1 MPAPRQAASRFPV
14 VATTIRSRGAILDDQ
29 FRLCAA
35 TQNNNVLQGGEM
47 VAVLRA
53 LAGSGFLIAST
64 VLAQAAEPIHLRV
77 ADSFP
82 KGHYLVKLVLEPWME
97 EVKKRTNNAVAF
109 DHYPAQQ
116 LGKPA
121 DMLKLTQTG
130 VADIGYVAPGYT
142 SDKMPVSEVAMLPG
156 AFEHSCQGTLAYWKL
171 ARNGVIAQQD
181 YTPNN
186 IRLLLAVSLPQY
198 RIFTVKAPVKDVG
211 DVTGLKLRSTGGA
224 QDLTLRAIGAV
235 PVRMAAPD
243 AYESLSRG
251 TMDGLLFPLENVV
264 AYGADKLVKYSTD
277 GLGFG
282 SFVVSYSISEAAW
295 KKLTPEIQKAMIDVA
310 NEIIPSACEEVQKAD
325 ETTKQKLEAAGV
337 RFEPLQPDKFK
348 DLLKGVA
355 KSWAE
360 GLDSRGKRGSDALRE
375 FDATAAAIPVK

>member
-1 MPAPRQAASRFPV
+1 MIV
-14 VATTIRSRGAILDDQ
+14 VR
-29 FRLCAA
+29 
-35 TQNNNVLQGGEM
+35 
-47 VAVLRA
+47 RA
-53 LAGSGFLIAST
+53 LVACGFLIAST
-64 VLAQAAEPIHLRV
+64 ILARAAEPIKLRV

-97 EVKKRTNNAVAF
+97 EVQKRTNGAVVF
-109 DHYPAQQ
+109 EHYPAQQ
-116 LGKPA
+116 LGKAA

-171 ARNGVIAQQD
+171 ARNGVIAEQD
-181 YTPNN
+181 YTANN

-198 RIFTVKAPVKDVG
+198 RIFTIKQPVKDVA

-224 QDLTLRAIGAV
+224 QDLTLRAIGSV

-251 TMDGLLFPLENVV
+251 TMDGLLFPLESVV

-282 SFVVSYSISEAAW
+282 SFIVSYSISDSAW
-295 KKLTPEIQKAMIDVA
+295 KKLSPEIQNAMTDVA
-310 NEIIPSACEEVQKAD
+310 EEIIPSACQQVQKSDD
-325 ETTKQKLEAAGV
+325 ETKKSLEAKGI
-337 RFEPLQPDKFK
+337 RFETLSPEVNAKFR
-348 DLLKGVA
+348 DLMKGVA
-355 KSWAE
+355 KTWSE
-360 GLDSRGKRGSDALRE
+360 GLNARGKRGSDALNE
-375 FDATAAAIPVK
+375 FDAVVATIPAR

>member
-1 MPAPRQAASRFPV
+1 
-14 VATTIRSRGAILDDQ
+14 
-29 FRLCAA
+29 
-35 TQNNNVLQGGEM
+35 M
-47 VAVLRA
+47 VAVRRSFFISLI
-53 LAGSGFLIAST
+53 LIAST
-64 VLAQAAEPIHLRV
+64 VFAQAADPITLRV

-109 DHYPAQQ
+109 EHYPAQQ
-116 LGKPA
+116 LGKAA

-156 AFEHSCQGTLAYWKL
+156 AFDNSCQGTVAYWKL
-171 ARNGVIAQQD
+171 ARNGVIAEQD
-181 YTPNN
+181 YTANN

-198 RIFTVKAPVKDVG
+198 RIFTVKQPVKDVP

-243 AYESLSRG
+243 AYESLQRG
-251 TMDGLLFPLENVV
+251 TMDGLLFPLESVV

-277 GLGFG
+277 GLGFA
-282 SFVVSYSISEAAW
+282 SFVVAYSISDTAW
-295 KKLTPEIQKAMIDVA
+295 KKLSPEIQKAMTDAADELV
-310 NEIIPSACEEVQKAD
+310 PSACQQVQESDD
-325 ETTKQKLEAAGV
+325 ETKKTLESAI
-337 RFEPLQPDKFK
+337 RFE
-348 DLLKGVA
+348 
-355 KSWAE
+355 
-360 GLDSRGKRGSDALRE
+360 
-375 FDATAAAIPVK
+375 

>member
-1 MPAPRQAASRFPV
+1 
-14 VATTIRSRGAILDDQ
+14 
-29 FRLCAA
+29 
-35 TQNNNVLQGGEM
+35 M
-47 VAVLRA
+47 VALLRA
-53 LAGSGFLIAST
+53 LAGSGLLIAST
-64 VLAQAAEPIHLRV
+64 VLAQAADPVKLRV

-82 KGHYLVKLVLEPWME
+82 KGHYLVKLILEPWME
-97 EVKKRTNNAVAF
+97 EVTKRTNGAVIF
-109 DHYPAQQ
+109 EHYPAQQ
-116 LGKPA
+116 LGKAA

-156 AFEHSCQGTLAYWKL
+156 AFEHSCQGTLSYWKL
-171 ARNGVIAQQD
+171 ARNGVIAEQD
-181 YTPNN
+181 YTANN

-198 RIFTVKAPVKDVG
+198 RIFTVKQPVKDTA

-251 TMDGLLFPLENVV
+251 TMDGLLFPLESVV

-282 SFVVSYSISEAAW
+282 SFVVAYSISDSAW
-295 KKLTPEIQKAMIDVA
+295 KKLSPEIQKAMTDVA
-310 NEIIPSACEEVQKAD
+310 EEIIPSACQSVQKSDD
-325 ETTKQKLEAAGV
+325 ETKK
-337 RFEPLQPDKFK
+337 
-348 DLLKGVA
+348 VA
-355 KSWAE
+355 RSQ
-360 GLDSRGKRGSDALRE
+360 GHSL
-375 FDATAAAIPVK
+375 

>member
-1 MPAPRQAASRFPV
+1 M
-14 VATTIRSRGAILDDQ
+14 I
-29 FRLCAA
+29 
-35 TQNNNVLQGGEM
+35 
-47 VAVLRA
+47 AVLRT

-64 VLAQAAEPIHLRV
+64 ILAHAAEPIHLRV

-97 EVKKRTNNAVAF
+97 EVKKRTNNAVTF

-116 LGKPA
+116 LGKAA

-156 AFEHSCQGTLAYWKL
+156 AFEHSCQGSLAYWKL

-224 QDLTLRAIGAV
+224 QNLTLRAIGAV

-251 TMDGLLFPLENVV
+251 TMDGLLFPLESVV

-282 SFVVSYSISEAAW
+282 SFIVSYSISETVW
-295 KKLTPEIQKAMIDVA
+295 KKLSPDIQKAMVDVA
-310 NEIIPSACEEVQKAD
+310 EEMIPKVCQQVQKAD
-325 ETTKQKLEAAGV
+325 NETKKSLETAGI
-337 RFEPLQPDKFK
+337 RFETLQPEANAKFK
-348 DLLKGVA
+348 DLMKGVA
-355 KSWAE
+355 KAWSE
-360 GLDSRGKRGSDALRE
+360 GLDGRGKRGSDALKE
-375 FDATAAAIPVK
+375 FNAAVAAIPAK

>member
-1 MPAPRQAASRFPV
+1 MTSVRQALV
-14 VATTIRSRGAILDDQ
+14 T
-29 FRLCAA
+29 C
-35 TQNNNVLQGGEM
+35 
-47 VAVLRA
+47 
-53 LAGSGFLIAST
+53 GFLLAST
-64 VLAQAAEPIHLRV
+64 ALAQAADPIKLRV

-97 EVKKRTNNAVAF
+97 QVGKRTNGAVTF
-109 DHYPAQQ
+109 EHYPAQQ
-116 LGKPA
+116 LGKAA

-130 VADIGYVAPGYT
+130 VADIGYVAPAYT
-142 SDKMPVSEVAMLPG
+142 SEKMPVSEVAMLPG
-156 AFEHSCQGTLAYWKL
+156 AFAHSCQGTLAYWKL
-171 ARNGVIAQQD
+171 ARSGVIAQQD
-181 YTPNN
+181 YAGNN

-198 RIFTVKAPVKDVG
+198 RIFTVKQPVKDVA

-251 TMDGLLFPLENVV
+251 TMDGLLFPLESVV
-264 AYGADKLVKYSTD
+264 AYGADKLVKYATD

-282 SFVVSYSISEAAW
+282 SFIVSYSISEASW

-310 NEIIPSACEEVQKAD
+310 NEIIPSACQEIQKAD

-337 RFEPLQPDKFK
+337 RFEPVQPGKFK
-348 DLLKGVA
+348 DLMKGVN
-355 KSWAE
+355 KTWAE
-360 GLDSRGKRGSDALRE
+360 GLDGRGKRGSDALRE
-375 FDATAAAIPVK
+375 FDALVATIPAK

>member
-1 MPAPRQAASRFPV
+1 MLTARRAFFS
-14 VATTIRSRGAILDDQ
+14 SLILI
-29 FRLCAA
+29 
-35 TQNNNVLQGGEM
+35 G
-47 VAVLRA
+47 
-53 LAGSGFLIAST
+53 ST
-64 VLAQAAEPIHLRV
+64 VLAQAADPITLRV

-82 KGHYLVKLVLEPWME
+82 KGHYLVKLILEPWMD
-97 EVKKRTNNAVAF
+97 EVKKRTNNAVNF
-109 DHYPAQQ
+109 EHYPAQQ
-116 LGKPA
+116 LGKAA

-130 VADIGYVAPGYT
+130 VADIGYVAPAYV

-171 ARNGVIAQQD
+171 ARNGVIAEQD
-181 YTPNN
+181 YAANN

-198 RIFTVKAPVKDVG
+198 RIFTVKQPVKDVG

-251 TMDGLLFPLENVV
+251 TMDGLLFPLESVV

-282 SFVVSYSISEAAW
+282 SFIVAYSISDNAW
-295 KKLTPEIQKAMIDVA
+295 KKLSPEVQKAMIDVA
-310 NEIIPSACEEVQKAD
+310 EEIIPAPASRCRRP
-325 ETTKQKLEAAGV
+325 TTRPRSLS
-337 RFEPLQPDKFK
+337 RQPFISKPCNRTP
-348 DLLKGVA
+348 A
-355 KSWAE
+355 QS
-360 GLDSRGKRGSDALRE
+360 SRIS
-375 FDATAAAIPVK
+375 

>member
-1 MPAPRQAASRFPV
+1 MGSYSKQKRPAGGHMTVRKALVVGSFLVTSTILAEAADSV
-14 VATTIRSRGAILDDQ
+14 T
-29 FRLCAA
+29 
-35 TQNNNVLQGGEM
+35 
-47 VAVLRA
+47 
-53 LAGSGFLIAST
+53 
-64 VLAQAAEPIHLRV
+64 LRV

-97 EVKKRTNNAVAF
+97 EVKKRTNGAVTF
-109 DHYPAQQ
+109 EHYPAQQ
-116 LGKPA
+116 LGKA
-121 DMLKLTQTG
+121 TDMLKLTQTG
-130 VADIGYVAPGYT
+130 VADIGYVAPGYA

-156 AFEHSCQGTLAYWKL
+156 AFDHSCQGTLAYWKL
-171 ARNGVIAQQD
+171 ARNGVIAEQD
-181 YTPNN
+181 YAGNN

-198 RIFTVKAPVKDVG
+198 RIFTVKQPVKDVA

-251 TMDGLLFPLENVV
+251 TMDGLLFPLESVV
-264 AYGADKLVKYSTD
+264 AYGVDKLVKYSTD

-282 SFVVSYSISEAAW
+282 SFIVSYSISEAAW
-295 KKLTPEIQKAMIDVA
+295 KKLSPEIQKAMTDVA
-310 NEIIPSACEEVQKAD
+310 NEIIPTACQDVQKAE
-325 ETTKQKLEAAGV
+325 ETTRKSMETAGV
-337 RFEPLQPDKFK
+337 RFETLRPETRAMFK

-355 KSWAE
+355 KTWAD

-375 FDATAAAIPVK
+375 FDAAVATVPAQ

>member
-1 MPAPRQAASRFPV
+1 
-14 VATTIRSRGAILDDQ
+14 
-29 FRLCAA
+29 
-35 TQNNNVLQGGEM
+35 M
-47 VAVLRA
+47 VAFARILVSYGL
-53 LAGSGFLIAST
+53 LTAST
-64 VLAQAAEPIHLRV
+64 VLAQAAEPVHLRV

-97 EVKKRTNNAVAF
+97 EVKKRTNNAVTF
-109 DHYPAQQ
+109 EHYPAQQ
-116 LGKPA
+116 LGKAA

-130 VADIGYVAPGYT
+130 VADIGYVAPAYV

-181 YTPNN
+181 YTSNN

-198 RIFTVKAPVKDVG
+198 RIFTVKQPVKDVG
-211 DVTGLKLRSTGGA
+211 DVAGLKLRSTGGA

-251 TMDGLLFPLENVV
+251 TMDGLLFPLESVV

-277 GLGFG
+277 GVGFA
-282 SFVVSYSISEAAW
+282 SFIVAYSISETVW
-295 KKLTPEIQKAMIDVA
+295 KKLSPEVQKAMVDVA
-310 NEIIPSACEEVQKAD
+310 EEIIPSACQQVQKSDD
-325 ETTKQKLEAAGV
+325 ETKSSMEATGV
-337 RFEPLQPDKFK
+337 KFETLSPDANAKFK
-348 DLLKGVA
+348 NLMKGVA
-355 KSWAE
+355 KTWSE
-360 GLDSRGKRGSDALRE
+360 GLDARGKRGSDALKE
-375 FDATAAAIPVK
+375 FDAAVAAIPAK

>member
-1 MPAPRQAASRFPV
+1 M
-14 VATTIRSRGAILDDQ
+14 RSYLKQQPILY
-29 FRLCAA
+29 
-35 TQNNNVLQGGEM
+35 GGNM
-47 VAVLRA
+47 VAILRA

-64 VLAQAAEPIHLRV
+64 VLAQAADPVRLRV

-82 KGHYLVKLVLEPWME
+82 KGHFLVKLVLEPWME
-97 EVKKRTNNAVAF
+97 QVSKRTNNAVTF
-109 DHYPAQQ
+109 EHYPAQQ
-116 LGKPA
+116 LGKAA

-171 ARNGVIAQQD
+171 ARNGVIAEQD
-181 YTPNN
+181 YTANN

-198 RIFTVKAPVKDVG
+198 RIFTVKQPVKDTA
-211 DVTGLKLRSTGGA
+211 DVVGLKLRSTGGA
-224 QDLTLRAIGAV
+224 QDLTLRAIGSV

-251 TMDGLLFPLENVV
+251 TMDGLLFPLESVV

-282 SFVVSYSISEAAW
+282 SFVVSYSISDAAW
-295 KKLTPEIQKAMIDVA
+295 KKLSPEIQKAMIDVA
-310 NEIIPSACEEVQKAD
+310 EEIIPAACQQIQKAD
-325 ETTKQKLEAAGV
+325 NETRKTLEAAGM
-337 RFEPLQPDKFK
+337 RFETLQPEVNAKFK
-348 DLLKGVA
+348 DLMKGVA
-355 KSWAE
+355 NTWST
-360 GLDSRGKRGSDALRE
+360 GLDGRGKRGSDALKE
-375 FDATAAAIPVK
+375 FDAAVAAIPAK